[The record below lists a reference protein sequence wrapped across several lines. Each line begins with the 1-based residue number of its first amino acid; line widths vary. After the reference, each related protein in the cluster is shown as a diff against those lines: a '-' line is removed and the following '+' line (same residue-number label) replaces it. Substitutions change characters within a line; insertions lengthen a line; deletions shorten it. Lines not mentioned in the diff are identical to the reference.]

1 MEVSRTEIEGLIII
15 QPRIFQDERGYFYET
30 WKEHV
35 YRELGIQERFVQ
47 DNMSYS
53 KRNILRGLHFQE
65 EPFAQGKLVSVLQGE
80 VFDVVVDLR
89 KESATF
95 SKWFGI
101 TLSAENKTQFYI
113 PKGFAHGFVVKS
125 EDAIV
130 LYKCTDYYNPKA
142 ERTIIW
148 NDTDLNINWGIE
160 NPVISRKDRIGINI
174 QDI

>member
-1 MEVSRTEIEGLIII
+1 VEVSRTEIEGLIII

-30 WKEHV
+30 WKEET
-35 YRELGIQERFVQ
+35 YRNLGIKEQFVQ

-53 KRNILRGLHFQE
+53 KRNVLRGLHFQE

-125 EDAIV
+125 EDVIV
-130 LYKCTDYYNPKA
+130 LYKCTDYYNPTA

-148 NDTDLNINWGIE
+148 NDTDLNINWEIE
-160 NPVISRKDRIGINI
+160 NPIVSEKDAKGEMLVKL
-174 QDI
+174 